1 MSIDRFLPRI
11 SRHYHQGRLYGR
23 EPELL
28 AVPAPAAATAGAQL
42 LEAGDIYAAEL
53 QFRHFLACRPEDP
66 EALCGLA
73 LSLYQQ
79 TRWVEAE
86 ELLKSALELKP
97 DWRKA
102 QVALGE
108 VLLQLGRYREALGL
122 FRDLVRALPENPYL
136 RKRFNRIRKRHEAI
150 EAARRSIRVESP
162 PNAEWGETRRGTA
175 ISLAPNPV
183 IRPDS
188 RIFTMGSCF
197 ALEVR
202 QELERRGFGMFPR
215 YSSLRVDPARQK
227 INALPDRNNLNYY
240 DTFTIRQEFEHA
252 LEGRRYG
259 LDDFWRI
266 SGRPINSL
274 FRSPVVFQDPYRK
287 NVYGIDEDAILD
299 ASEQLSS
306 VITEG
311 IEASDVYVITLG
323 LTEAWQNLANGLY
336 VAGPPGGKAGGAGL
350 CRLRLSTFA
359 DNYGNLRRVMDLI
372 SANYANRDVLLTV
385 SPVALHRTFSDND
398 VIVASTESKSI
409 LRAVAGQLAREY
421 PRVHY
426 MPTYELFSRHDLFHE
441 DGRHASRDGVEVV
454 FDTLLNAFMEPTVE
468 RADIRELMRERAA

>member
-1 MSIDRFLPRI
+1 MTIDRFLPRI

-23 EPELL
+23 EPELF
-28 AVPAPAAATAGAQL
+28 AVPVRAATTAGTAL
-42 LEAGDIYAAEL
+42 LEKGDVYAAEL
-53 QFRHFLACRPEDP
+53 QYRRALTARADDA

-79 TRWVEAE
+79 TRWSEAE
-86 ELLKSALELKP
+86 ELLKAVLAIRP
-97 DWRKA
+97 GWRKA
-102 QVALGE
+102 EVALGE
-108 VLLQLGRYREALGL
+108 VLLQLGRYREALSS

-136 RKRFNRIRKRHEAI
+136 RKRYNRIRKRHEEI
-150 EAARRSIRVESP
+150 EAARRSIRIENE

-175 ISLAPNPV
+175 ISLQPNPV

-202 QELERRGFGMFPR
+202 HELERRGFGMFPN
-215 YSSLRVDPARQK
+215 YSALRVDPTRQK

-240 DTFTIRQEFEHA
+240 DTFTIRQEFDQA
-252 LEGRRYG
+252 LEGRRYE
-259 LDDFWRI
+259 LEDFWRI

-287 NVYGIDEDAILD
+287 NVYGIDGDAILD
-299 ASEQLSS
+299 ASDQLSS
-306 VITEG
+306 VIAEG

-323 LTEAWQNLANGLY
+323 LTEAWQNLSNGMY
-336 VAGPPGGKAGGAGL
+336 VAGPPGGKTGGAGL

-359 DNYGNLRRVMDLI
+359 DNYANLRRVMELI
-372 SANYANRDVLLTV
+372 SANFDNRDVILTV
-385 SPVALHRTFSDND
+385 SPVALHRTFSGQD

-426 MPTYELFSRHDLFHE
+426 MPTYELFGRHDLYHE

-454 FDTLLNAFMEPTVE
+454 FDTLLSAFMEPTVE
-468 RADIRELMRERAA
+468 RADIRELLRERAA